1 MLSVIESVLL
11 LTSIFSTVYV
21 LNHIYLKKTKK
32 YNAKVLHQNVMGT
45 ILILFG
51 ILKLYDIQKFVNIFQ
66 KYDLISNKIPQYAY
80 LYPFIE
86 IALGM
91 AYLQKIKLHTT
102 DIITMLVMIISIIS
116 VFLSIISGKK
126 LRCGCMGSFFH
137 IPLSYVTLSEN
148 FIMLYFVIKKYY
160 NLKI

>member
-1 MLSVIESVLL
+1 MLSVIESLFL

-21 LNHIYLKKTKK
+21 INHIYLKKTKK
-32 YNAKVLHQNVMGT
+32 YNVKVLHQNVMGT

-91 AYLQKIKLHTT
+91 AYLQKFKLHTT
-102 DIITMLVMIISIIS
+102 DIITMVVMIISIIS
-116 VFLSIISGKK
+116 VFLSIIGGKK

-148 FIMLYFVIKKYY
+148 FIMLYFVI
-160 NLKI
+160 IS